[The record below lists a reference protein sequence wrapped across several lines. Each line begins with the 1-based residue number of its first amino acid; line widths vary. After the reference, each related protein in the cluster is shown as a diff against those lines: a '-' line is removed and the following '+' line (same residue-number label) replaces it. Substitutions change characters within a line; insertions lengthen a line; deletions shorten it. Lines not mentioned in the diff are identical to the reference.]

1 MAKVIGYVKSLEH
14 GTFFLK
20 DAKGKIH
27 QLKVGEAIHEGELVY
42 GAHGNSNDAK
52 IIVDVTLQ
60 GAGDL
65 VIAGNGALHFDMSLL
80 NGVFS
85 HHDAVVYVNSIKDAL
100 AAMPSKESLSA
111 HHQDNGDTTNAGET
125 AAGNEVTD
133 TERTGDMFDNR
144 TAGVGD
150 VTTAL
155 SSTTTGTESGAL
167 SDNTALPVI
176 LNHAPIA
183 QTVEDTLYED
193 TIATGK
199 VIATDIDV
207 GDTESLVYALNNP
220 APTGL
225 TFDNNGNYV
234 FDASSYDSL
243 VAGEEFVLTIPYTAT
258 DLGGLSS
265 SANLIITIIG
275 TNDQPIVQNV
285 QVGEVLVESHDGT
298 DIVGADDTQEDVLTI
313 FSGNLATG
321 TDVDSGE
328 TLTYEMVENSI
339 NVASSAIDTGTIAN
353 MSVVIDPITGDYE
366 VVGNFNAL
374 AAGETATITFQY
386 VANDSRGFDGTD
398 GINESSVS
406 EPATVTLTI
415 TGTNDQP
422 IVNDIFVSQNE
433 AANGLNK
440 FDGVFT
446 VSDEDVNDTHTY
458 EIDVNSV
465 ESNNTKVSDLNVT
478 LNDSKTGSYTVS
490 GDFSALAEGETATV
504 TFQYRANDG
513 TTPGINDES
522 NYSEYKT
529 VTLTVTG
536 TNDAPETDST
546 SGIGIEDT
554 TTPIVVALSGSDV
567 DGTVVGFKITE
578 LPANGTL
585 YVDAAMTTPV
595 TIGMILNG
603 TSTSVYFMPNA
614 NYSGTTEFK
623 YAAID
628 NDNAMDPT
636 PATAIITVTP
646 VSDMPTLSLIG
657 KEYSVSTDF
666 DEVNVGS
673 YGNVNVSALG
683 HGEWHTDN
691 GNGKVEIGSAITYGV
706 LSDSTQIIE
715 LEQMVGDASNLYTT
729 MAVKEGEVYTLN
741 LDYANRNWK
750 GGDNSTVNVY
760 WNGNVVGVIDP
771 SSFSMTHYSITF
783 TSDITGIGK
792 LELRSNDT
800 DSIGV
805 LLDNVQLS
813 LVSNTGY
820 AGQLTN
826 LPQIAAGLTDS
837 SEVLSLSISGIP
849 AGYILTDGIHT
860 ALSMNTTTG
869 IAVTDWALDSL
880 ALIAPTGTDSTLL
893 SLTVTA
899 KSTESDGSFT
909 TQSATTEVNIL
920 SDSAT
925 TIHGTNGDDTLSGS
939 SGSDILIGLDGDDT
953 LDGGAGSDALVDAN
967 GNDTFVFDAA
977 DTLINGGI
985 GIDTLVLAQDANIDF
1000 TALNTSNNPVHNME
1014 VIDLGEGAALGGN
1027 HTLTNLSLQD
1037 VIDMTDTNNTLTIKG
1052 DGGDSVNI
1060 PTTTGTDYTMTQS
1073 SESGL
1078 DVYTYSSSSGDPTV
1092 VLKIE
1097 TDVTHS

>member
-1 MAKVIGYVKSLEH
+1 
-14 GTFFLK
+14 
-20 DAKGKIH
+20 
-27 QLKVGEAIHEGELVY
+27 
-42 GAHGNSNDAK
+42 
-52 IIVDVTLQ
+52 
-60 GAGDL
+60 
-65 VIAGNGALHFDMSLL
+65 
-80 NGVFS
+80 
-85 HHDAVVYVNSIKDAL
+85 
-100 AAMPSKESLSA
+100 
-111 HHQDNGDTTNAGET
+111 
-125 AAGNEVTD
+125 
-133 TERTGDMFDNR
+133 MFDNR

-207 GDTESLVYALNNP
+207 GDTENLVYALNNP

-339 NVASSAIDTGTIAN
+339 NVASSAIDTGTITD

-546 SGIGIEDT
+546 SGIGIVDT

-715 LEQMVGDASNLYTT
+715 LEQMAGDASNLYTT

-800 DSIGV
+800 DSFGV